1 MRTNNKIKKD
11 SKKNSKKSSKDKNKS
26 KTELKTDEKIQWAEK
41 NVGPRNI
48 YSDFEYRIEP
58 IKLIYKYK
66 NINRKN
72 QYLTYI
78 FLGVLGKK
86 YGKILNRIENLNIY
100 DTLLEITSEE
110 ELKLVDGFGELWM
123 IKFFNIYHICAF
135 VNKLEEKPE
144 FKTKLLKK
152 YDSIWL
158 NNFIE
163 KFKKETVFK
172 KVNYS
177 FGDMV
182 RFQYKIKMGKK
193 LDKILLEK
201 EDIEDLDF
209 KTEKKNQQNL
219 LEEFKS

>member
-110 ELKLVDGFGELWM
+110 ELNITRKHIHIDDIEKGIKLFID
-123 IKFFNIYHICAF
+123 I
-135 VNKLEEKPE
+135 
-144 FKTKLLKK
+144 KTKGGE
-152 YDSIWL
+152 D
-158 NNFIE
+158 E
-163 KFKKETVFK
+163 
-172 KVNYS
+172 
-177 FGDMV
+177 
-182 RFQYKIKMGKK
+182 
-193 LDKILLEK
+193 LDKDK
-201 EDIEDLDF
+201 F
-209 KTEKKNQQNL
+209 VHMY
-219 LEEFKS
+219 S